1 MKFKDYIERNNY
13 RKRAVRN
20 WMSYV
25 SNNYKDILP
34 YYFKTWIKFTEHI
47 KNRSILLT
55 ITEKDIYLVD
65 KIFNNIKK
73 LR

>member
-55 ITEKDIYLVD
+55 ITEKDIYLVE
-65 KIFNNIKK
+65 KIFNNIKNSK
-73 LR
+73 

>member
-1 MKFKDYIERNNY
+1 MKFKDYIEKNNY
-13 RKRAVRN
+13 RKKAVRN

-55 ITEKDIYLVD
+55 ITEKDIYLVE
-65 KIFNNIKK
+65 KIFNDIKK